1 MSESRGTRLHLA
13 PVSNGDEIVPA
24 RGETKP
30 ETMPAHTENRPRAL
44 RFSSGPA
51 SLRRRHWAIAVIS
64 ILWLSA
70 LGGYVWGYFGPSL
83 FAPQSITLW
92 AGIAAAALV
101 PIVLVVMLVEL
112 TTQARGLAR
121 ATFAISRLAERMME
135 PEDQAAAR
143 VATVGGAIRKQLDLL
158 SSALDSTL
166 DRVAAIETMVETQVG
181 AVERVGGRAQMRA
194 QMIRDL
200 LQDERNALNAIAES
214 LNASAGAIV
223 EAVSARVA
231 EARETNERAMRDL
244 KSVEATLTSGADGLL
259 RAAAET
265 TQKVAEQY
273 QLVQSAS
280 EKLEDAGAQSL
291 INARNLTAQLTEQQ
305 GQLQA
310 AVDRLDAEGARL
322 HTLFTNES
330 ELVARVEAAGEGL
343 SERLAPVLRGVAGD
357 FDAAM
362 ANVEAR
368 AAEAGRSVRAEA
380 ESAQRVN
387 SEAAQAL
394 AAAAATGRK
403 TAEEMRISIIADLSA
418 LGQSLEERA
427 KALDAAMAGVNRAM
441 AGAGQNAGA
450 LSGSFESAMRVLD
463 TASNRLVELAQRI
476 SAETTTARDAMDS
489 AADAMERKFAHVPE
503 LAAEQ
508 AARLSSLLGD
518 QASRIGALAQSLST
532 TSLATP
538 KTPESEL
545 HAPAPPALSTP
556 PALPAPSEA
565 PQAPVR
571 EPSALPTTYPPSGSP
586 PDRQA
591 ESAASPI
598 APRTGAS
605 ALPPAELNDFDDEES
620 SPGLLSRFG
629 RLLGRQRRDEELP
642 RDTGAEGDINH
653 GFWTSLFA
661 RIEGNEHSVI
671 ELPPESLLHS
681 GDTGPE
687 DAGLNGNKVRHALEG
702 LHAIAIDLD
711 RLLEETPP
719 VELWNR
725 YRAGE
730 HDVFARRLVGQRG
743 EALDA
748 RIRQRYQDDAEFRT
762 HADRYVVRY
771 GELVAYVD
779 DDHDRAS
786 IQSTAAGRLN
796 TLLTRALTAKR

>member
-13 PVSNGDEIVPA
+13 PVSNSDEIAPA
-24 RGETKP
+24 RSET
-30 ETMPAHTENRPRAL
+30 ETAQARVEGRPRTLL

-51 SLRRRHWAIAVIS
+51 SLRRRYWAIATIS

-273 QLVQSAS
+273 QLVQNAS
-280 EKLEDAGAQSL
+280 QKLEDAGAQSL
-291 INARNLTAQLTEQQ
+291 VNARNLTDQLTEQQ
-305 GQLQA
+305 GQLKA
-310 AVDRLDAEGARL
+310 AADRLDGEGARL
-322 HTLFTNES
+322 HTLFTKEG

-343 SERLAPVLRGVAGD
+343 SERLAPVLRGVAGE

-362 ANVEAR
+362 TNVEAR
-368 AAEAGRSVRAEA
+368 AAEAGRSARAEA
-380 ESAQRVN
+380 ESVQRVN
-387 SEAAQAL
+387 SEAAQAF
-394 AAAAATGRK
+394 AAAAAAGRK
-403 TAEEMRISIIADLSA
+403 TAEEMRASIVADLNA
-418 LGQSLEERA
+418 LGQSIEERA

-450 LSGSFESAMRVLD
+450 LSGSFESAMHVLD
-463 TASNRLVELAQRI
+463 TASNRLVGLAQRI
-476 SAETTTARDAMDS
+476 SAETATARDAMDT

-532 TSLATP
+532 SSLATP
-538 KTPESEL
+538 KAPESEL
-545 HAPAPPALSTP
+545 RTPAPPALP
-556 PALPAPSEA
+556 PPSDPTRSEA
-565 PQAPVR
+565 PRAPVQ
-571 EPSALPTTYPPSGSP
+571 EHAAPPAISPSAAPQHDP
-586 PDRQA
+586 RA
-591 ESAASPI
+591 EIAASPI
-598 APRTGAS
+598 TPRTGAGAS
-605 ALPPAELNDFDDEES
+605 PPAEIDDFDDEDS
-620 SPGLLSRFG
+620 APGLLSRFG
-629 RLLGRQRRDEELP
+629 RLLGRQRRDEELA
-642 RDTGAEGDINH
+642 RDTGTEGDINH

-671 ELPPESLLHS
+671 ELPPEAHHYS

-730 HDVFARRLVGQRG
+730 HDVFARRLVSQRG

-748 RIRQRYQDDAEFRT
+748 RIQQRYQDDAEFRT

-771 GELVAYVD
+771 GELVAYVGD
-779 DDHDRAS
+779 DNDRAS

-796 TLLTRALTAKR
+796 TLLTRALSTKR